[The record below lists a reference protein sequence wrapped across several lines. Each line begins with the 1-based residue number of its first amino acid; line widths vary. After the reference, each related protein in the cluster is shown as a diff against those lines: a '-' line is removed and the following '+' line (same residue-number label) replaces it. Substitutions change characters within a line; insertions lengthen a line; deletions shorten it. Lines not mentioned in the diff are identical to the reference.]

1 MYSTRNPR
9 MLMTMFLASLLPLA
23 VQTANAGDTRIDNE
37 ISADLADARSEVRTE
52 LAAARRELDTGKLQL
67 GDGLRFGTSDA
78 RASHADRALPR
89 AEITP
94 QGDFLI
100 EGRPV
105 AIDRHQRQELLLY
118 RGEVIA
124 IAKAGI
130 DIGERSAQAALDA
143 VDRGLFSLMFG
154 AMTGSLERR
163 IEKTVRETV
172 EPGVRQICLS
182 LPALRDR
189 QQRLSVLTPRW
200 RRTMS
205 RTARTRCAASSR
217 ADSARSPAVAAP
229 SDTITPGDSECAP
242 S

>member
-1 MYSTRNPR
+1 MHSTRNPR

-52 LAAARRELDTGKLQL
+52 LAAARRELDTGNLQL

-154 AMTGSLERR
+154 AITGSLERR

-189 QQRLSVLTPRW
+189 QQRLSATLPAFRPYATLEADDVEDCENEM
-200 RRTMS
+200 RREFAS
-205 RTARTRCAASSR
+205 R
-217 ADSARSPAVAAP
+217 
-229 SDTITPGDSECAP
+229 
-242 S
+242 

>member
-9 MLMTMFLASLLPLA
+9 MLMTMFLASLLQLA

-52 LAAARRELDTGKLQL
+52 LAAARRELDTGNLQL
-67 GDGLRFGTSDA
+67 GDSLRFGTSDA
-78 RASHADRALPR
+78 RASHADRALPQ

-189 QQRLSVLTPRW
+189 QQRLSVTLPAFRPYATLEADDVEDCENEM
-200 RRTMS
+200 RREFAS
-205 RTARTRCAASSR
+205 R
-217 ADSARSPAVAAP
+217 
-229 SDTITPGDSECAP
+229 
-242 S
+242 

>member
-1 MYSTRNPR
+1 MHSTRNPR

-52 LAAARRELDTGKLQL
+52 LAAARRELDTGNLQL
-67 GDGLRFGTSDA
+67 GDSLRFGTSDA
-78 RASHADRALPR
+78 RASHADRALPQ

-189 QQRLSVLTPRW
+189 QQRLSATLPAFRPYATLEADDVEDCENEVRNEFA
-200 RRTMS
+200 RR
-205 RTARTRCAASSR
+205 
-217 ADSARSPAVAAP
+217 
-229 SDTITPGDSECAP
+229 
-242 S
+242 

>member
-1 MYSTRNPR
+1 MHSTRNPR

-52 LAAARRELDTGKLQL
+52 LAAARRELDTGNLQL
-67 GDGLRFGTSDA
+67 GDSLRFGTSDA

-154 AMTGSLERR
+154 AITGSLERR

-189 QQRLSVLTPRW
+189 QQRLSATLPAFRPYATLEADDVEDCENEL
-200 RRTMS
+200 RREFAS
-205 RTARTRCAASSR
+205 R
-217 ADSARSPAVAAP
+217 
-229 SDTITPGDSECAP
+229 
-242 S
+242 

>member
-9 MLMTMFLASLLPLA
+9 MLMTIFLASLLPLA

-52 LAAARRELDTGKLQL
+52 LAAARRELDTGNLQL
-67 GDGLRFGTSDA
+67 GDSLRFGTSDA
-78 RASHADRALPR
+78 RASHADRTLPQ

-189 QQRLSVLTPRW
+189 QQRLSVTLPAFRPYATLEADDVEDCENEL
-200 RRTMS
+200 RREFAS
-205 RTARTRCAASSR
+205 R
-217 ADSARSPAVAAP
+217 
-229 SDTITPGDSECAP
+229 
-242 S
+242 

>member
-1 MYSTRNPR
+1 
-9 MLMTMFLASLLPLA
+9 MLMTIFLASLLPLA

-52 LAAARRELDTGKLQL
+52 LAAARRELDTGNLQL
-67 GDGLRFGTSDA
+67 GDSLRFGTSDA
-78 RASHADRALPR
+78 RASHADRTLPQ

-189 QQRLSVLTPRW
+189 QQRLSVTLPAFRPYATLEADDVEDCENEL
-200 RRTMS
+200 RREFAS
-205 RTARTRCAASSR
+205 R
-217 ADSARSPAVAAP
+217 
-229 SDTITPGDSECAP
+229 
-242 S
+242 

>member
-37 ISADLADARSEVRTE
+37 ISVDLADARSEVRTE
-52 LAAARRELDTGKLQL
+52 LAAARRELDTGNLQL
-67 GDGLRFGTSDA
+67 GDSLRFGTSDA

-105 AIDRHQRQELLLY
+105 AIDRQQRQELLLY

-154 AMTGSLERR
+154 AITGSLERR

-189 QQRLSVLTPRW
+189 QQRLSATLPAFRPYATLEADDVEDCENEL
-200 RRTMS
+200 RREFAS
-205 RTARTRCAASSR
+205 R
-217 ADSARSPAVAAP
+217 
-229 SDTITPGDSECAP
+229 
-242 S
+242 

>member
-1 MYSTRNPR
+1 MHSTRKPR

-23 VQTANAGDTRIDNE
+23 VQTANAGDTRIDKE

-52 LAAARRELDTGKLQL
+52 LAAARRELDTGNLQL
-67 GDGLRFGTSDA
+67 GDNLRFGTSDA

-100 EGRPV
+100 EGKPV
-105 AIDRHQRQELLLY
+105 AIDRYQRQELLLY

-154 AMTGSLERR
+154 AITGSLERR

-189 QQRLSVLTPRW
+189 QQRLSATLPAFRPYATLEADDVEDCENQM
-200 RRTMS
+200 RREFAS
-205 RTARTRCAASSR
+205 R
-217 ADSARSPAVAAP
+217 
-229 SDTITPGDSECAP
+229 
-242 S
+242 

>member
-1 MYSTRNPR
+1 MHSTRNPR

-52 LAAARRELDTGKLQL
+52 LAAARRELDTGNLQL

-78 RASHADRALPR
+78 RASHADRTLPQ

-189 QQRLSVLTPRW
+189 QQRLSATLPAFRPYATLEADDVEDCENEM
-200 RRTMS
+200 RREFAS
-205 RTARTRCAASSR
+205 R
-217 ADSARSPAVAAP
+217 
-229 SDTITPGDSECAP
+229 
-242 S
+242 

>member
-1 MYSTRNPR
+1 

-52 LAAARRELDTGKLQL
+52 LAAARRELDTGNLQL
-67 GDGLRFGTSDA
+67 GDSLRFGTSDA
-78 RASHADRALPR
+78 RASHADRTLPQ

-189 QQRLSVLTPRW
+189 QQRLSVTLPAFRPYATLEADDVEDCENEL
-200 RRTMS
+200 RREFAS
-205 RTARTRCAASSR
+205 R
-217 ADSARSPAVAAP
+217 
-229 SDTITPGDSECAP
+229 
-242 S
+242 

>member
-1 MYSTRNPR
+1 MHSTRNPR

-37 ISADLADARSEVRTE
+37 ISVDLADARSEVRTE
-52 LAAARRELDTGKLQL
+52 LAAARRELDTGNLQL

-78 RASHADRALPR
+78 RASHADRALPQ

-105 AIDRHQRQELLLY
+105 AIDRQQRQELLLY

-154 AMTGSLERR
+154 AITGSLERR

-189 QQRLSVLTPRW
+189 QQRLSVTLPAFRPYATLEADDVQDCENEL
-200 RRTMS
+200 RREFAS
-205 RTARTRCAASSR
+205 R
-217 ADSARSPAVAAP
+217 
-229 SDTITPGDSECAP
+229 
-242 S
+242 

>member
-1 MYSTRNPR
+1 MHSTRNPR

-52 LAAARRELDTGKLQL
+52 LAAARRELDTGNLQL
-67 GDGLRFGTSDA
+67 GDSLRFGTSDT

-100 EGRPV
+100 EGRAV

-143 VDRGLFSLMFG
+143 VDRGLFSMMFG

-189 QQRLSVLTPRW
+189 QQRLSATLPAFRPYATLEADDVEDCENEM
-200 RRTMS
+200 RREFAS
-205 RTARTRCAASSR
+205 R
-217 ADSARSPAVAAP
+217 
-229 SDTITPGDSECAP
+229 
-242 S
+242 

>member
-1 MYSTRNPR
+1 MHSTRNPR

-37 ISADLADARSEVRTE
+37 ISVDLADARSEVRTE
-52 LAAARRELDTGKLQL
+52 LAAARRELDTGNLQL

-78 RASHADRALPR
+78 RASHAGRALPQ

-189 QQRLSVLTPRW
+189 QQRLSATLPAFRPYATLEADDVEDCENEM
-200 RRTMS
+200 RREFAS
-205 RTARTRCAASSR
+205 R
-217 ADSARSPAVAAP
+217 
-229 SDTITPGDSECAP
+229 
-242 S
+242 

>member
-1 MYSTRNPR
+1 MHSTRNPR

-52 LAAARRELDTGKLQL
+52 LAAARRELDTGNLQL

-105 AIDRHQRQELLLY
+105 AIDRQQRQELLLY

-154 AMTGSLERR
+154 AITGSLERR

-189 QQRLSVLTPRW
+189 QQRLSATLPAFRPYATLEADDVEDCENQM
-200 RRTMS
+200 RREFAS
-205 RTARTRCAASSR
+205 R
-217 ADSARSPAVAAP
+217 
-229 SDTITPGDSECAP
+229 
-242 S
+242 

>member
-52 LAAARRELDTGKLQL
+52 LAAARRELDTGNLQL
-67 GDGLRFGTSDA
+67 GDSLRFGTSDA
-78 RASHADRALPR
+78 RASHADRTLPQ

-189 QQRLSVLTPRW
+189 QQRLSATLPAFRPYATLEADDVEDCENEL
-200 RRTMS
+200 RREFAS
-205 RTARTRCAASSR
+205 R
-217 ADSARSPAVAAP
+217 
-229 SDTITPGDSECAP
+229 
-242 S
+242 

>member
-52 LAAARRELDTGKLQL
+52 LAAARRELDTGNLQL

-172 EPGVRQICLS
+172 EPGVRQICRS

-189 QQRLSVLTPRW
+189 QQRLSATLPAFRPYATLEADDVEDCENEL
-200 RRTMS
+200 RREFAS
-205 RTARTRCAASSR
+205 R
-217 ADSARSPAVAAP
+217 
-229 SDTITPGDSECAP
+229 
-242 S
+242 

>member
-1 MYSTRNPR
+1 MHSTRNPR

-52 LAAARRELDTGKLQL
+52 LAAARRELDTGNLQL

-78 RASHADRALPR
+78 RASHADRALPQ

-94 QGDFLI
+94 LGDFLV

-154 AMTGSLERR
+154 AITGSLERR

-189 QQRLSVLTPRW
+189 QQRLSATLPAFRPYATLEADDVEDCENEM
-200 RRTMS
+200 RREFAS
-205 RTARTRCAASSR
+205 R
-217 ADSARSPAVAAP
+217 
-229 SDTITPGDSECAP
+229 
-242 S
+242 

>member
-52 LAAARRELDTGKLQL
+52 LAAARRELDTGNLQL
-67 GDGLRFGTSDA
+67 GDSLRFGTSDA
-78 RASHADRALPR
+78 RASHADRALPQ

-94 QGDFLI
+94 LGDFLI

-189 QQRLSVLTPRW
+189 QQRLSVTLPAFRPYATLEADDVEDCENEM
-200 RRTMS
+200 RREFAS
-205 RTARTRCAASSR
+205 R
-217 ADSARSPAVAAP
+217 
-229 SDTITPGDSECAP
+229 
-242 S
+242 

>member
-52 LAAARRELDTGKLQL
+52 LAAARRELDTGNLQL
-67 GDGLRFGTSDA
+67 GDSLRFGKSDA

-189 QQRLSVLTPRW
+189 QQRLSATLPAFRPYATLEADDVEDCENEM
-200 RRTMS
+200 RREFAS
-205 RTARTRCAASSR
+205 R
-217 ADSARSPAVAAP
+217 
-229 SDTITPGDSECAP
+229 
-242 S
+242 

>member
-1 MYSTRNPR
+1 MHSTRKPR

-189 QQRLSVLTPRW
+189 QQRLSATLPAFRPYATLEADDVEDCENEM
-200 RRTMS
+200 RREFAS
-205 RTARTRCAASSR
+205 R
-217 ADSARSPAVAAP
+217 
-229 SDTITPGDSECAP
+229 
-242 S
+242 

>member
-1 MYSTRNPR
+1 MHSTRNPR

-52 LAAARRELDTGKLQL
+52 LAAARRELDTGNLQL
-67 GDGLRFGTSDA
+67 GDSLRFGTSDA

-100 EGRPV
+100 EGKPV
-105 AIDRHQRQELLLY
+105 AIDRYQRQELLLY

-130 DIGERSAQAALDA
+130 DIGQKSAEAALD
-143 VDRGLFSLMFG
+143 VGDRSWVTLLFT

-189 QQRLSVLTPRW
+189 QQRLSATLPAFRPYATLEADDVEDCENEM
-200 RRTMS
+200 RREFAS
-205 RTARTRCAASSR
+205 R
-217 ADSARSPAVAAP
+217 
-229 SDTITPGDSECAP
+229 
-242 S
+242 

>member
-52 LAAARRELDTGKLQL
+52 LAAARRELDTGNLQL

-78 RASHADRALPR
+78 RASHADRALPQ

-172 EPGVRQICLS
+172 EPGVRQICRS

-189 QQRLSVLTPRW
+189 QQRLSATLPAFRPYATLEADDVEDCENEL
-200 RRTMS
+200 RREFAS
-205 RTARTRCAASSR
+205 R
-217 ADSARSPAVAAP
+217 
-229 SDTITPGDSECAP
+229 
-242 S
+242 

>member
-1 MYSTRNPR
+1 MHSTRNPR

-23 VQTANAGDTRIDNE
+23 VQTANAGDTRIDKE

-52 LAAARRELDTGKLQL
+52 LAAARRELDTGNLQL
-67 GDGLRFGTSDA
+67 GDSLRFGMSDA

-100 EGRPV
+100 EGKPV
-105 AIDRHQRQELLLY
+105 AIDRYQRQELLLY

-189 QQRLSVLTPRW
+189 QQRLSATLPAFRPYATLEADDVEDCENQM
-200 RRTMS
+200 RREFAS
-205 RTARTRCAASSR
+205 R
-217 ADSARSPAVAAP
+217 
-229 SDTITPGDSECAP
+229 
-242 S
+242 

>member
-1 MYSTRNPR
+1 MHSTRNPR

-52 LAAARRELDTGKLQL
+52 LAAARRELDTGNLQL

-78 RASHADRALPR
+78 RASHADRALPQ

-105 AIDRHQRQELLLY
+105 TIDRHQRQELLLY

-189 QQRLSVLTPRW
+189 QQRLSATLPAFRPYATLEADDVEDCEDEM
-200 RRTMS
+200 RREFAS
-205 RTARTRCAASSR
+205 R
-217 ADSARSPAVAAP
+217 
-229 SDTITPGDSECAP
+229 
-242 S
+242 

>member
-1 MYSTRNPR
+1 MHSTRNPR
-9 MLMTMFLASLLPLA
+9 MLMTIFLASLLPLA
-23 VQTANAGDTRIDNE
+23 VQTASAGDTRVDNE

-52 LAAARRELDTGKLQL
+52 LAAARRELDTGNLRL
-67 GDGLRFGTSDA
+67 GDSLRFGKSDA
-78 RASHADRALPR
+78 RAAHADRALPR

-100 EGRPV
+100 EGKPV

-172 EPGVRQICLS
+172 EPGVRRICRS
-182 LPALRDR
+182 LPALLDR
-189 QQRLSVLTPRW
+189 QQRLSAAVPEFRPYATLEADDVGDCENEL
-200 RRTMS
+200 RREFAS
-205 RTARTRCAASSR
+205 R
-217 ADSARSPAVAAP
+217 
-229 SDTITPGDSECAP
+229 
-242 S
+242 

>member
-1 MYSTRNPR
+1 MHSTRNPR

-52 LAAARRELDTGKLQL
+52 LAAARRELDTGNLQL
-67 GDGLRFGTSDA
+67 GDSLRFGTSDA
-78 RASHADRALPR
+78 RASHADRTLPQ

-154 AMTGSLERR
+154 AITGSLERR

-189 QQRLSVLTPRW
+189 QQRLSATLPAFRPYATLEADDVEDCENEM
-200 RRTMS
+200 RREFAS
-205 RTARTRCAASSR
+205 R
-217 ADSARSPAVAAP
+217 
-229 SDTITPGDSECAP
+229 
-242 S
+242 

>member
-52 LAAARRELDTGKLQL
+52 LAAARRELDTGNLQL

-78 RASHADRALPR
+78 RASHADRALPQ

-172 EPGVRQICLS
+172 EPGVRQICRS

-189 QQRLSVLTPRW
+189 QQRLSATLPAFRPYATLEADDVEDCENEM
-200 RRTMS
+200 RREFAS
-205 RTARTRCAASSR
+205 R
-217 ADSARSPAVAAP
+217 
-229 SDTITPGDSECAP
+229 
-242 S
+242 

>member
-1 MYSTRNPR
+1 MHSTRNPR

-37 ISADLADARSEVRTE
+37 ISVDLADARSEVRTE
-52 LAAARRELDTGKLQL
+52 LAAARRELDTGNLQL

-78 RASHADRALPR
+78 RASHADRALPQ

-94 QGDFLI
+94 LGDFLI

-189 QQRLSVLTPRW
+189 QQRLSVTLPAFRPYATLEADDVEDCENEL
-200 RRTMS
+200 RREFAS
-205 RTARTRCAASSR
+205 R
-217 ADSARSPAVAAP
+217 
-229 SDTITPGDSECAP
+229 
-242 S
+242 

>member
-1 MYSTRNPR
+1 MHSTRNPR

-23 VQTANAGDTRIDNE
+23 VQTANAGDTRIDKE

-52 LAAARRELDTGKLQL
+52 LAAARRELDTGNLQL
-67 GDGLRFGTSDA
+67 GDNLRFGTSDA

-100 EGRPV
+100 EGKPV
-105 AIDRHQRQELLLY
+105 AIDRYQRQELLLY

-163 IEKTVRETV
+163 IEKTARETV

-189 QQRLSVLTPRW
+189 QQRLSATLPAFRPYATLEADDVEDCENEM
-200 RRTMS
+200 RREFAS
-205 RTARTRCAASSR
+205 R
-217 ADSARSPAVAAP
+217 
-229 SDTITPGDSECAP
+229 
-242 S
+242 

>member
-1 MYSTRNPR
+1 MHSTRNPR

-52 LAAARRELDTGKLQL
+52 LAAARRELDTGNLQL

-78 RASHADRALPR
+78 RASHADRALPQ

-154 AMTGSLERR
+154 AITGSLERR

-189 QQRLSVLTPRW
+189 QQRLSATLPAFRPYATLEADDVEDCENEM
-200 RRTMS
+200 RREFAS
-205 RTARTRCAASSR
+205 R
-217 ADSARSPAVAAP
+217 
-229 SDTITPGDSECAP
+229 
-242 S
+242 